1 MKNQYRQDLMHGGG
15 TGYLSCQTLFLVFSD
30 YIVCNP
36 GEFRVFFPEKV
47 ILWDIY
53 LDENRN
59 LRSNLYVLEY
69 LILNVIPLL
78 KF

>member
-47 ILWDIY
+47 II
-53 LDENRN
+53 
-59 LRSNLYVLEY
+59 
-69 LILNVIPLL
+69 
-78 KF
+78 

>member
-15 TGYLSCQTLFLVFSD
+15 GYLSCQTLFPVFSD

-47 ILWDIY
+47 IIWDIY